1 MIPGHLFWKYQRLI
15 GIYYKIIAG
24 HSGSLEPH
32 DLQYFAVIVHSV
44 RARIA
49 LAAYNLWLY
58 GHFVAHLAGCHVLAR
73 LHDLCTDFV
82 SLDDRITGIRVLSV
96 IDMYIGSADAD
107 SLHLYFDLIRLHL
120 RDVYLLVD
128 DVSWFRHNCLC
139 HFCHADNSFSIILF
153 YQVTR

>member
-1 MIPGHLFWKYQRLI
+1 M
-15 GIYYKIIAG
+15 
-24 HSGSLEPH
+24 
-32 DLQYFAVIVHSV
+32 